1 MIVRGKTPVSRHFNG
16 YFRMTK
22 PAVNLDPIGVV
33 EAKGSISADDLL
45 MLRRSVFRDGVVDRA
60 EAEAI
65 FRLDSGC
72 GEKVG
77 VWKEFYVDSL
87 TDYFVWKSQP
97 PKYLDEDGAAF
108 LIENITRDGRVDGS
122 SELEL
127 LVNIVHWA
135 VSVPEEVIVLMLQA
149 VKESV
154 LTPETALYGRGR
166 KPGVVTEIDTQIVRR
181 AIYATGSGGSIT
193 VTRREADLIFDIN
206 NATVAAE
213 NDPGWQDIFVKAIA
227 NHLMFPRSAP
237 EPMSAAAYDRRTV
250 WLEESRGV
258 GRLLS
263 EVGRNV
269 ATLNLAEGWAAWDPF
284 GSQAAAELAA
294 KEESQTSEA
303 LARESIDEAE
313 ARWLLGR
320 IAEDDTVHENERALL
335 LFIRD
340 NAPTAHP
347 LLDELF
353 KQVSL

>member
-1 MIVRGKTPVSRHFNG
+1 
-16 YFRMTK
+16 MTN
-22 PAVNLDPIGVV
+22 PAANLDPVGVI
-33 EAKGSISADDLL
+33 EAKGSITSDDLL
-45 MLRRSVFRDGVVDRA
+45 ILRQSVFRDGVVDKS

-65 FRLDSGC
+65 FQLDRNCS
-72 GEKVG
+72 EKAA
-77 VWKEFYVDSL
+77 VWSEFYVDSL

-97 PKYLDEDGAAF
+97 PKYVSEDGATF
-108 LIENITRDGRVDGS
+108 LIENITKNGRIDDS
-122 SELEL
+122 TELEL

-135 VSVPEEVIVLMLQA
+135 VSVPEDLLALMLQA

-154 LTPETALYGRGR
+154 LTPETAAYGRGR
-166 KPGVVTEIDTQIVRR
+166 NAGVVTEVDVALVRR
-181 AIYATGSGGSIT
+181 AIYGTGSGGSIA

-213 NDPGWQDIFVKAIA
+213 NDPGWQDLFVKAIA
-227 NHLMFPRSAP
+227 NHLMFPRPAP
-237 EPMSAAAYDRRTV
+237 VAIPAEEYSRREA

-258 GRLLS
+258 GRLLT

-269 ATLNLAEGWAAWDPF
+269 ATLNFAEGWSSWDPF
-284 GSQAAAELAA
+284 GSHAAAERKAR
-294 KEESQTSEA
+294 EDSMMRDA

-335 LFIRD
+335 MFIRD
-340 NAPTAHP
+340 NSPNVHP
-347 LLDELF
+347 LLQDLF